1 MKESWQLQNSGSAF
15 IIILFLALLPP
26 VLAFLLNITL
36 FAKISVV
43 LLSPAFLYLLYN
55 NIVLPDTAN
64 EYRLSWLEGSWAI
77 SSQSSC
83 KDGFNIQGI
92 KNKQSFS
99 LGFMMLLS
107 ITDKNN
113 QSVDLWLFPD
123 SIGCLRNSGQYNS
136 WRRLHC
142 CFFLADEQ
150 SGQFIRKV

>member
-1 MKESWQLQNSGSAF
+1 MKESWQLQNSGSAVKTV
-15 IIILFLALLPP
+15 LFLALLPP

-36 FAKISVV
+36 FAKIGVV
-43 LLSPAFLYLLYN
+43 FLSPVFLYLLYN
-55 NIVLPDTAN
+55 NIVLPGTDN
-64 EYRLSWLEGSWAI
+64 EYRLSWSQGGWTFCSDSNSKQAI
-77 SSQSSC
+77 
-83 KDGFNIQGI
+83 NIQGI
-92 KNKQSFS
+92 KNKKSFS

-107 ITDKNN
+107 ITDQNN

-123 SIGCLRNSGQYNS
+123 SIGCQRNRGQHNS

>member
-1 MKESWQLQNSGSAF
+1 MKESWQLQNSGSAVKTV
-15 IIILFLALLPP
+15 LFLALLPP
-26 VLAFLLNITL
+26 VLAFLLNITM

-43 LLSPAFLYLLYN
+43 LLSPVFFFLLYN
-55 NIVLPDTAN
+55 NIVLPGTDN
-64 EYRLSWLEGSWAI
+64 EYRLSWSEGSWAF

-92 KNKQSFS
+92 KNKKSFS

-123 SIGCLRNSGQYNS
+123 SIGCQRNSGQHNS

-142 CFFLADEQ
+142 CYLLADEK
-150 SGQFIRKV
+150 SDQFIRKV